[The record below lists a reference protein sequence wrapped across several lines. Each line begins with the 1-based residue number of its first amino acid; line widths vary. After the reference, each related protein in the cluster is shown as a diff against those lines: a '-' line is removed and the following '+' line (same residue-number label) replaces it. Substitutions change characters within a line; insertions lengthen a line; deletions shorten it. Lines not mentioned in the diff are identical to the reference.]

1 MTQRQPDGDARP
13 TLLITTHAQQRL
25 QQRGISLEIVH
36 LIYEF
41 GTSRWK
47 NGELTYS
54 FDHKAR
60 KRLDKALGD
69 ELASDL
75 AEQASKY
82 YIVVSPDQQPVL
94 VTAAIQLKRRRN

>member
-1 MTQRQPDGDARP
+1 MSKP
-13 TLLITTHAQQRL
+13 TLLITAHAQQRL
-25 QQRGISLEIVH
+25 QQRGISLEIVD

-41 GTSRWK
+41 GTYRWK
-47 NGELTYS
+47 KGELTYS

-60 KRLDKALGD
+60 KRLDKAIGD

-75 AEQASKY
+75 AAQASKY

-94 VTAAIQLKRRRN
+94 VTVAIRLRRRRN